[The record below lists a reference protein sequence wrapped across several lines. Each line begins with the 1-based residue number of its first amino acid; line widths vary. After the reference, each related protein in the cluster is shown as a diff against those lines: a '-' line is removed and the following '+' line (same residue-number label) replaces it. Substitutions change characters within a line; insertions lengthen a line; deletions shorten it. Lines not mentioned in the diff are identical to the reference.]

1 MSSRAT
7 TRTRRRVLRL
17 VLSAIIILAAPACTR
32 AMHVGSDPAPVYRL
46 LVSNQLGEAML
57 VSYNDGSGDRLLG
70 SVPAGRS
77 DSFVL
82 AGSASADISVSARN
96 SQGTRSAGPWTVRL
110 IAGEQVTVQLR

>member
-1 MSSRAT
+1 MPFRAT
-7 TRTRRRVLRL
+7 PRTPRQALRL
-17 VLSAIIILAAPACTR
+17 ILATFILLAAPACTR

-77 DSFVL
+77 DSFVV

-96 SQGTRSAGPWTVRL
+96 SAGTRSAGPWTVRL
-110 IAGEQVTVQLR
+110 VAGEQVTVQLR